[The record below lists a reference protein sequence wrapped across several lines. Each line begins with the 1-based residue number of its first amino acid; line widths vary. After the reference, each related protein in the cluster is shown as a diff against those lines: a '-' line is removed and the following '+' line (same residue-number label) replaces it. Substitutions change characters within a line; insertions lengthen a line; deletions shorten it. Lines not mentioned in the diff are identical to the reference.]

1 MRIGSAAATLVV
13 AVVALTGVPAGAMA
27 SPDLGPRVDPGV
39 DQGPERVV
47 VGYAGSDHPVV
58 LHTPR
63 DRMDRTLRAL
73 EADPAVEYAE
83 RDARIQAAEVT
94 PNDPLW
100 GSQGAIRQVEG
111 PRAWSTSTGDPSVVV
126 AVLDSGVDASHED
139 LVGATVTGWNV
150 LTDTAQTGDDYGHGT
165 AVASVVAARTDNG
178 QGVAGLCWTCAVM
191 PVKVLDANGAGYA
204 SDLAAGVRWATDHGA
219 AVINMSVAGPT
230 DTRTLS
236 SAVDY
241 ALANGVALV
250 ASAGNHAGTAATYPA
265 AYEGVIGVGAATPS
279 DQQED
284 YSNGGD
290 WVDLAAP
297 GCSHTAGAAVG
308 GGGYRAFCGTSA
320 AAPVVAGIL
329 GLARAAA
336 PDQGVDALRAALE
349 STAVPVGS
357 WVHHGRVDAAAAVE
371 QLAEGAS
378 PDPTPAPSPEP
389 EPEPSFEPEPEPSYE
404 PEPEPDPDDDPQAA
418 SSDRL
423 AGGDRYATAAAISA
437 SLHEPGVARVYVGT
451 GRAYP
456 DALAAGPA
464 AALAGGPVLLTDPT
478 ALPTATA
485 AELSRLDPA
494 EIVVVGGTGSVSRAV
509 ERLLGHYGP
518 VRRVAGPDRYSTA
531 AAVALD
537 AFTGPVPVLYLASG
551 RNFPDALSGGATA
564 AIQGAPLLLTDP
576 GDLSEATQE
585 AVAQLQPEHIVVL
598 GGPGAVAD
606 PILSALRLLTTNV
619 TRLSGENRFA
629 TASEISRWA
638 FPEASDVVYLAT
650 GADFPD
656 ALAGGPAA
664 AATDAPLLLVQRDT
678 LPATVAAELGRLSPR
693 RIVVLGGRAAVS
705 DATLQA
711 AQAATAAQP

>member
-1 MRIGSAAATLVV
+1 MI
-13 AVVALTGVPAGAMA
+13 LTGLPAVAMEAPDHGPGA
-27 SPDLGPRVDPGV
+27 
-39 DQGPERVV
+39 DQSPERVV

-58 LHTPR
+58 LHTPP
-63 DRMDRTLRAL
+63 DRVERTLRAL
-73 EADPAVEYAE
+73 AADPAVEYAE
-83 RDARIQAAEVT
+83 RDARIQAAAIT

-111 PRAWSTSTGDPSVVV
+111 PQAWSTSTGDPSVVV

-139 LVGATVTGWNV
+139 LAGATVAGWNV
-150 LTDTAQTGDDYGHGT
+150 LTGTAETGDDFGHGT
-165 AVASVVAARTDNG
+165 AVASVVGARTDNG
-178 QGVAGLCWTCAVM
+178 TGVAGMCWTCAVM
-191 PVKVLDANGAGYA
+191 PIKVLDADGAGFV
-204 SDLAAGVRWATDHGA
+204 SDLAAGIRWATDHGA

-230 DTRTLS
+230 STHTLT

-241 ALANGVALV
+241 ALGNGVALV
-250 ASAGNHAGTAATYPA
+250 ASAGNGAGTTPTYPA
-265 AYEGVIGVGAATPS
+265 AYDGVIGVGAATPS

-297 GCSHTAGAAVG
+297 GCSHAAGAAVD

-329 GLARAAA
+329 GLARAVATD
-336 PDQGVDALRAALE
+336 PGLDHLRAALE

-357 WVHHGRVDAAAAVE
+357 WVRHGRIDAAAAVE
-371 QLAEGAS
+371 LLAATAT
-378 PDPTPAPSPEP
+378 PDPSPTPSPEP
-389 EPEPSFEPEPEPSYE
+389 THEPEPEPSYE
-404 PEPEPDPDDDPQAA
+404 PEPVPEPAPQAT
-418 SSDRL
+418 SSERL
-423 AGGDRYATAAAISA
+423 SGGDRYATAAAISA
-437 SLHEPGVARVYVGT
+437 SSHEPGVARVYVGT

-464 AALAGGPVLLTDPT
+464 AAVAGGPVLLTDPAT
-478 ALPTATA
+478 LPAATA
-485 AELSRLDPA
+485 AELSRLSPE
-494 EIVVVGGTGSVSRAV
+494 EIVVVGGTSSVSRGV
-509 ERLLGHYGP
+509 EGLLGHYGP

-537 AFTGPVPVLYLASG
+537 TFTGPVPVLYLASG

-576 GDLSEATQE
+576 DRLPVATE
-585 AVAQLQPEHIVVL
+585 LAVAELQPEHIVVL
-598 GGPGAVAD
+598 GGAGAVVD
-606 PILSALRLLTTNV
+606 PVLSALRLLTTTV

-664 AATDAPLLLVQRDT
+664 AATNGPLLLVQPDT
-678 LPATVAAELGRLSPR
+678 LPAAIAAELERLSPR
-693 RIVVLGGRAAVS
+693 HVVALGGQAAVS

-711 AQAATAAQP
+711 ALTAAGEQP

>member
-1 MRIGSAAATLVV
+1 MGIRGAVATLVV
-13 AVVALTGVPAGAMA
+13 AVVTLTGVPAGAMEA
-27 SPDLGPRVDPGV
+27 TAAGPGADRA
-39 DQGPERVV
+39 PERIV
-47 VGYAGSDHPVV
+47 VGYTGSDHPVV

-63 DRMDRTLRAL
+63 DGMDRTLRAL
-73 EADPAVEYAE
+73 QADPAVEYAE
-83 RDARIQAAEVT
+83 HDARIEAADLT

-100 GSQGAIRQVEG
+100 GSQGAIRQVGG

-150 LTDTAQTGDDYGHGT
+150 LTDTAQTGDDFGHGT

-191 PVKVLDANGAGYA
+191 PVKVLDANGAGYV
-204 SDLAAGVRWATDHGA
+204 SDLAAGIRWATDHGA

-230 DTRTLS
+230 STRTLT

-250 ASAGNHAGTAATYPA
+250 ASAGNHAGTAPTYPA

-284 YSNGGD
+284 YSNSGD

-297 GCSHTAGAAVG
+297 GCSHAAGAAVS

-329 GLARAAA
+329 GLARAVA
-336 PDQGVDALRAALE
+336 PDPGVDVLRGALE

-357 WVHHGRVDAAAAVE
+357 WVHHGRVDAAATVE
-371 QLAEGAS
+371 LLADTTD
-378 PDPTPAPSPEP
+378 PDPTPSPS
-389 EPEPSFEPEPEPSYE
+389 PEPEPSYE
-404 PEPEPDPDDDPQAA
+404 PEPEPEPDPDDSPQAA

-423 AGGDRYATAAAISA
+423 AGGDRYATAATISA
-437 SLHEPGVARVYVGT
+437 SMHEPGVARVYVGT

-464 AALAGGPVLLTDPT
+464 AAVAGGPVLLTDPA
-478 ALPTATA
+478 ALPAATA
-485 AELSRLDPA
+485 AELSRLDPE
-494 EIVVVGGTGSVSRAV
+494 EIVVVGGTGSVSRGV
-509 ERLLGHYGP
+509 ERLLGHYGT

-537 AFTGPVPVLYLASG
+537 TFTGPVPVLYLASG

-576 GDLSEATQE
+576 DGLPDVTEA

-606 PILSALRLLTTNV
+606 PVLSVLRLLSTTV

-629 TASEISRWA
+629 TASEISQWA

-664 AATDAPLLLVQRDT
+664 AATDGPLLLVQRDT
-678 LPATVAAELGRLSPR
+678 LPATVFAELERLNPR
-693 RIVVLGGRAAVS
+693 RIVALGGRAAVS

-711 AQAATAAQP
+711 ALAATAR